1 MTTPNDFFED
11 IDAQFREICR
21 TGDMN
26 ALKKL
31 EEIAAE
37 EGVWLDYLGALPV
50 CAQKDYVE
58 LFDHCLAKTTL
69 PPKDQQPFALLLQR
83 LCTTGGDKFVKR
95 VFGDAPVS
103 LAHILPAIHAREKKP
118 LLWLWNAMPPNS
130 KQGSL
135 MFALVV
141 ASRQKKSFDM
151 LDYLEETPLAK
162 EKPSAVLSENA
173 PHLLSLSLANK
184 NPASLRWF
192 LGLQNLKVPPV
203 APEAAVLLASRD
215 CYVSLLEHKKINPSD
230 FATNPLIEAAL
241 KNEGWDFLDWMIDHH
256 VSLFSLVQE
265 TPENKKSVQLFLEKY
280 PARKDQVFDTISFVS
295 GVPHLEKERLRR
307 GLDEIEKKPRGPRSL

>member
-1 MTTPNDFFED
+1 
-11 IDAQFREICR
+11 
-21 TGDMN
+21 MN

-37 EGVWLDYLGALPV
+37 EGVWLDYFGALSV

-83 LCTTGGDKFVKR
+83 LCTTGDDKFVKR
-95 VFGDAPVS
+95 VFGGAPVS
-103 LAHILPAIHAREKKP
+103 LAHILPAIHASEKTSS
-118 LLWLWNAMPPNS
+118 LAMERHATKFKARLSDVCSCGGEPP
-130 KQGSL
+130 
-135 MFALVV
+135 
-141 ASRQKKSFDM
+141 KKSFDM

-192 LGLQNLKVPPV
+192 LGLQNLKVPPS
-203 APEAAVLLASRD
+203 PPR
-215 CYVSLLEHKKINPSD
+215 
-230 FATNPLIEAAL
+230 
-241 KNEGWDFLDWMIDHH
+241 
-256 VSLFSLVQE
+256 
-265 TPENKKSVQLFLEKY
+265 TPFCWRPVIVMSCSSSTKKSIRV
-280 PARKDQVFDTISFVS
+280 ISRQN
-295 GVPHLEKERLRR
+295 P
-307 GLDEIEKKPRGPRSL
+307 